1 MNRNDALKAMID
13 GKKITM
19 NSWNYVYV
27 YFNGSQ
33 FLVVEDDQEED
44 ELTIWMREEDGYE
57 ILKEEKKFEF
67 WVNVYDNDLCD
78 IYYSEK
84 EADYALNYPKLVGS
98 KVIRLGKAEK
108 VVMKRKV

>member
-67 WVNVYDNDLCD
+67 WVNVYDDRSMS
-78 IYYSEK
+78 IYDNLGL
-84 EADYALNYPKLVGS
+84 ADFDAAVDDFN
-98 KVIRLGKAEK
+98 RLGKAERF
-108 VVMKRKV
+108 VIKRRV